1 MYIDKYNLL
10 KDSFYTSTTSK
21 SIVVDE
27 MLEDSFIK
35 SAREIEFIN
44 FDDCLVSL
52 SNGNIVYKLLNSSI
66 NLEIT
71 ISVSC
76 DYVENDSVKF
86 CYDIGT
92 SQSSLINEMSL
103 KTLVSMTND
112 LIDNMLNEKDNNK
125 S

>member
-35 SAREIEFIN
+35 SAREIKLIN

-86 CYDIGT
+86 CYDIRT
-92 SQSSLINEMSL
+92 SQSSLVNEMNL
-103 KTLVSMTND
+103 KMLVYMSNK
-112 LIDNMLNEKDNNK
+112 LIDSKLDEKDNIK

>member
-35 SAREIEFIN
+35 SAREIKLIN

-52 SNGNIVYKLLNSSI
+52 SNGNIVY
-66 NLEIT
+66 
-71 ISVSC
+71 
-76 DYVENDSVKF
+76 
-86 CYDIGT
+86 
-92 SQSSLINEMSL
+92 
-103 KTLVSMTND
+103 
-112 LIDNMLNEKDNNK
+112 
-125 S
+125 